1 VPVHQW
7 DQRFF
12 ESTKGRILALLRRG
26 ERTVEELA
34 GELRVSDNAI
44 RPHLVALERDG
55 LVQQRGARSTGGKP
69 ATVYQ
74 VVTEAE
80 QLFTRAYVPVLTQ
93 LVGVLAEQ
101 MKPAALEKLLREVG
115 KRLAAARGP
124 VSGDLRTRAET
135 AAAVLTDLGGIVDV
149 EEKNGSLHLQGFSC
163 PLADA
168 VRAYPGTCR
177 AVETL
182 VAQVVGR
189 SVREHCDRGERP
201 RCCFEV
207 LAERPV
213 KRSAGRPRRSA

>member
-1 VPVHQW
+1 LPAHDW

-12 ESTKGRILALLRRG
+12 QSTRGRILGLLRRQ

-34 GELRVSDNAI
+34 VELGVSDNAV
-44 RPHLVALERDG
+44 RPHLTALERDR
-55 LVQQRGARSTGGKP
+55 LIHQRGVRSTGGKP

-74 VVTEAE
+74 VMPEAE
-80 QLFTRAYVPVLTQ
+80 RLFTRAYVPVLTQ

-101 MKPAALEKLLREVG
+101 MKPEALEKLLREVG
-115 KRLAAARGP
+115 KRLASARGP
-124 VSGDLRTRAET
+124 ASGDLRTRAEV
-135 AAAVLTDLGGIVDV
+135 AAEILTELGGVVDV
-149 EEKNGSLHLQGFSC
+149 EDKNGAISLRGFSC

-182 VAQVVGR
+182 VSEVVGE
-189 SVREHCDRGERP
+189 SVQEHCDRHDRP

-207 LAERPV
+207 LSSSN
-213 KRSAGRPRRSA
+213 KT